1 MTYSKSD
8 SPSHGTLVSVLQR
21 HVVQQGDNIAYTF
34 LDDAQDTKV
43 TFTYR
48 QLRDE
53 AHELALHLL
62 MRGQKGDR
70 ALLLFENGAELIVA
84 FFACLM
90 SGIVAVPAY
99 PPRKNRNMERL
110 KNVVID
116 ADASLIL
123 TSAKIAAISEP
134 QLQGDEIFKDIAV
147 LVTDNLSGASQA
159 AKLPEILPTDLAFLQ
174 YSSGST
180 GVPKG
185 VMISHHN
192 IVQNQLRIAEAF
204 EHDQNSKVVSWLPY
218 FHDMGL
224 IGGILQPLFVGFPVY
239 LMSPTWFLQKPV
251 RWLKAISDFGGT
263 TSGAPNFAWKLCV
276 DKITDEELEGIDLSN
291 WRVAFNGSE
300 PINAQ
305 TLKEF
310 TERFAPYG
318 FKSNA
323 HLPCYGMAEATL
335 MITAVN
341 CKDEPTIFE
350 AEKSN
355 LSENLATLAKANEE
369 SYSLVSSGH
378 TWFDDQLIIV
388 DPEMREQKAEGQV
401 GEIWLRSPCV
411 GQGYWK
417 KDELNEEIFNAKIA
431 STGEGPYLR
440 TGDLGFVKGSDVF
453 ITGRQKDLII
463 IRGRNY
469 YPQDIEYTIFN
480 SVPAFS
486 EHCAAA
492 FTVPTKDGEGIVV
505 VQEVKRT
512 ELRKINASEAIRV
525 CSQSVAEEMELPL
538 HDIVLVKP
546 ATVAKTSSGKIQRAV
561 NRQMYLDDQFERVAS
576 MRELTEKSTIAN
588 NENSQQLSESSI
600 PGISVD
606 AEQLIQWICDN
617 IAEALEKSASQID
630 IDANFFSLGLNSA
643 VSVSFMAEL
652 SERINRELSPIL
664 IYDYPTIRKLVDHI
678 LYSSENQQQQSE
690 NNVVDRDIAIIGM
703 SCRLPGS
710 NEPEEFWENLLAGL
724 CHVSAYP
731 QSRAYGADVD
741 SAVYSGGF
749 LDDIEH
755 FDNEF
760 FSITGKEAPLIDPQ
774 HRLILELS
782 EEVMRHAGYHPS
794 ELKGRDIGVFVG
806 IGQNDYMLMGMASE
820 EHHSPYSGAGTALCM
835 AANRVSYFYDF
846 TGPSMAI
853 DTACSAALVGVHEA
867 VKSIRIGE
875 CESAL
880 VGAVKL
886 IMFSQAN
893 TILRNAQMLSPDG
906 HCFSFDDRANGYV
919 RGEGAGM
926 VMLKPLNKA
935 RADGDN
941 VLAIIKGTASNQDG
955 KSNGISA
962 PNGLAQQ
969 RVIHNALKDGNILP
983 EHVDYVEAHGTGTT
997 LGDPIEVRA
1006 LSNIYGIGREK
1017 TNSLLIGSV
1026 KANVGHLE
1034 HAAGMVGLLKA
1045 VQCLRHEQVPSQ
1057 INFNTPNRHIPW
1069 NNIAIR
1075 VPVEE
1080 TKLNSTASRPLHVGV
1095 SSFGFGGSNSHIVL
1109 EQGDKIQVPERTES
1123 VEASPQILV
1132 LSARQAAAIK
1142 PMLANYA
1149 EHLKK
1154 WEHLQFQQ
1162 LCWRLN
1168 QGQSNDTYRVAL
1180 VANSVSNMIGKLN
1193 SHKVENK
1200 EQEEACLAFMF
1211 TGQGSQYRAMAIEL
1225 LDSQPVFKEAM
1236 ERCDQLFSGYLA
1248 HSLMDVI
1255 YTDSLDGE
1263 LLNQTAYT
1271 QPAIFAIEYALSQL
1285 WSSWGV
1291 VPALVMGHSIGEF
1304 AAAVV
1309 AEVMSLEDAVKL
1321 VAERGGLIQSLPAG
1335 GKMLAVRASH
1345 AEVADL
1351 LTKEVNSVSFAA
1363 INGPEALV
1371 LSGLTEHLEIVK
1383 AQLDQRG
1390 VASTLLNVS
1399 HAFHSRLMQP
1409 ILEEFRSLV
1418 ATVTL
1423 QKPKIPFI
1431 SCVTGELETIQLT
1444 RADYWVNHIE
1454 QPVLFE
1460 AGLQTALG
1468 QGANTILEIG
1478 PSAVL
1483 AKIARSQTK
1492 DSEAQCH
1499 WSLDKGQ
1506 RASEQILQA
1515 LAWVYKQGTHVRW
1528 DKVNPCAEA
1537 PRLSLPNYPYQRKR
1551 FWITLDPNLSGNSAS
1566 AGKVATATPGTVADH
1581 LYRVEWRDLQNSIAQ
1596 RESKKPRNWLMVVDK
1611 QNPENLELAG
1621 QLKTAIKKGGMDYA
1635 TIELADTYRI
1645 HSTSHYQVNGLEAAD
1660 FRNAFTALTLSWGQ
1674 PQVLIDCSSVGA
1686 NIDEGTCIDAMY
1698 DKLLPGCYS
1707 SLTLI
1712 QGLMQAHL
1720 NGDLENLPQYFMV
1733 TQQAQLFAP
1742 DQPAMG
1748 IVHSTSWGLSKA
1760 VAQEYPELRCKNID
1774 LQVNEA
1780 KSLQARLI
1788 MNEVCSDDMETQVAY
1803 LDGTRK
1809 VARLTKV
1816 VKSELA
1822 SRKPRFNANRQYLIT
1837 GGLGALALKTARWML
1852 ERGAKH
1858 ITLMARRQPNADEQN
1873 SIKKMNLTGA
1883 SVQVAIGDVSI
1894 EADVKSV
1901 IDRIQQSVNPLAGIV
1916 HTAGVLEDKSVQNQT
1931 TESFERVMSPKVRG
1945 AWHLHNACHAIELE
1959 FFVMLS
1965 SAASLFGSPGQANYA
1980 AANSFL
1986 DGLANYRH
1994 SQGLP
1999 ALALQLGM
2007 VDEIGMAAQ
2016 PEREKPLNNQEIR
2029 RIAPAEY
2036 LEALE
2041 LNLSS
2046 QYPQIGLVPIDWD
2059 KWQLYATQWIFLED
2073 FSNASAR
2080 SASQASSSIR
2090 LDPEL
2095 VADIKAGKAGKA
2107 QKLMVNYLQQLIG
2120 TISETSPSMVETTA
2134 SLTSLGLDSLLV
2146 VELQKQLK
2154 TDFELVI
2161 PIALMFKSESL
2172 DQLSGELIRQL
2183 NDISENKSE
2192 KEEEFY
2198 EEGML

>member
-1 MTYSKSD
+1 MLNSRSD
-8 SPSHGTLVSVLQR
+8 GTSQGTLIGVLQN
-21 HVVQQGDNIAYTF
+21 HVVQQGDNIIYTF
-34 LDDAQDTKV
+34 LDAAQDTKA
-43 TFTYR
+43 TLTYR
-48 QLRDE
+48 QLRNE
-53 AHELALHLL
+53 AQELALHLL
-62 MRGQKGDR
+62 TRGQKGDR
-70 ALLLFENGAELIVA
+70 ALLLFENGAELIIA

-110 KNVVID
+110 KNVVMD

-134 QLQGDEIFKDIAV
+134 QLQADEVFKDIAV
-147 LVTDNLSGASQA
+147 LVTDNLSAAPQA
-159 AKLPEILPTDLAFLQ
+159 IKLPEILPTDLAFLQ

-180 GVPKG
+180 GAPKG
-185 VMISHHN
+185 VMISHDN
-192 IVQNQLRIAEAF
+192 IIQNQLRIAKAF

-251 RWLKAISDFGGT
+251 RWLKAISDFGAT
-263 TSGAPNFAWKLCV
+263 TSGGPNFAWKLCA
-276 DKITDEELEGIDLSN
+276 DKITDEELEGIDLSA

-310 TERFAPYG
+310 SERFAPYG

-335 MITAVN
+335 MITTVN
-341 CKDEPTIFE
+341 CKDEPTVFE
-350 AEKSN
+350 AEKN
-355 LSENLATLAKANEE
+355 KLSENIATPAKANEE
-369 SYSLVSSGH
+369 YYSLVSSGH
-378 TWFDDQLIIV
+378 TWFDDQLIVV
-388 DPEMREQKAEGQV
+388 DPEICEKKAEGQV
-401 GEIWLRSPCV
+401 GELWLRSPCV

-417 KDELNEEIFNAKIA
+417 KDKLNEEVFNARIA
-431 STGEGPYLR
+431 SSGDGPYLR
-440 TGDLGFVKGSDVF
+440 TGDLGFIQGSDVF
-453 ITGRQKDLII
+453 ITGRRKDLII

-469 YPQDIEYTIFN
+469 YPQDIEHTAFN
-480 SVPAFS
+480 SAPEFS
-486 EHCAAA
+486 EHCTAA

-512 ELRKINASEAIRV
+512 ELKNINISEAIKA
-525 CSQSVAEEMELPL
+525 CSASVAEEMELPL

-561 NRQMYLDDQFERVAS
+561 NRQMYLDGQFEHIAS
-576 MRELTEKSTIAN
+576 MRELTEKPAIVN
-588 NENSQQLSESSI
+588 NEQSQQLSVSI
-600 PGISVD
+600 PDINVD
-606 AEQLIQWICDN
+606 AEQLIQWICEN
-617 IAEALEKSASQID
+617 IAEAMNKSACQID

-643 VSVSFMAEL
+643 VSVSFMVEL
-652 SERINRELSPIL
+652 SERINRQLSPIL
-664 IYDYPTIRKLVDHI
+664 IYEYPTIRKLVDHI
-678 LYSSENQQQQSE
+678 LYSSEHQQQPSE
-690 NNVVDRDIAIIGM
+690 SKPIDRDIAIIGM

-710 NEPEEFWENLLAGL
+710 DEQEEFWKNLLDGL

-782 EEVMRHAGYHPS
+782 EEVIRNAGYHPS

-806 IGQNDYMLMGMASE
+806 IGQNDYMLMGLASE
-820 EHHSPYSGAGTALCM
+820 EHHNPYSGAGTALCM

-886 IMFSQAN
+886 IMFSQAH

-906 HCFSFDDRANGYV
+906 QCFSFDDRANGYV

-926 VMLKPLNKA
+926 VMLKSLSKA

-983 EHVDYVEAHGTGTT
+983 NQVDYVEAHGTGTA
-997 LGDPIEVRA
+997 LGDPVEVRA
-1006 LSNIYGIGREK
+1006 LSNIYGIGREE
-1017 TNSLLIGSV
+1017 TNPLLIGSV

-1034 HAAGMVGLLKA
+1034 HAASMVGLLKA
-1045 VQCLRHEQVPSQ
+1045 VQCLRYEQIPPQ
-1057 INFNTPNRHIPW
+1057 INFSTPNRYIPW
-1069 NNIAIR
+1069 DEIAIK
-1075 VPVEE
+1075 VPVEHV
-1080 TKLNSTASRPLHVGV
+1080 KLNSTASRPLHVGV
-1095 SSFGFGGSNSHIVL
+1095 SSFGFGGSNAHIVL
-1109 EQGDKIQVPERTES
+1109 GQGDKIQVPEHTES
-1123 VEASPQILV
+1123 VVTSPQILA
-1132 LSARQAAAIK
+1132 LSARQIAAIR
-1142 PMLANYA
+1142 PMLANYT

-1154 WEHLQFQQ
+1154 WQHLPFEQI
-1162 LCWRLN
+1162 CWRLN
-1168 QGQSNDTYRVAL
+1168 QGQNNDSYRVAL
-1180 VANSVSNMIGKLN
+1180 VANSVSNMISTLN
-1193 SHKVENK
+1193 SHNFEPK
-1200 EQEEACLAFMF
+1200 EQEEASLAFMF
-1211 TGQGSQYRAMAIEL
+1211 TGQGSQYPAMAIEL
-1225 LDSQPVFKEAM
+1225 LDSQPVFKQAM
-1236 ERCDQLFSGYLA
+1236 EYCDQLFSRYLQ

-1255 YTDSLDGE
+1255 YTNALDGE

-1271 QPAIFAIEYALSQL
+1271 QPAIFAIEYALYQL
-1285 WSSWGV
+1285 WASWGV
-1291 VPALVMGHSIGEF
+1291 TPALVMGHSIGEF

-1309 AEVMSLEDAVKL
+1309 AGVMSLDDAVKL
-1321 VAERGGLIQSLPAG
+1321 VAERGRLIQSLPEG
-1335 GKMLAVRASH
+1335 GSMLAVRAPRT
-1345 AEVADL
+1345 EVADL
-1351 LTKEVNSVSFAA
+1351 LSEEVNSVNFAA

-1371 LSGLTEHLEIVK
+1371 LSGLTEHLQIIK
-1383 AQLDQRG
+1383 LQLDQQG
-1390 VASTLLNVS
+1390 IASSLLNVS
-1399 HAFHSRLMQP
+1399 HAFHSKLMRP

-1418 ATVTL
+1418 ASVTL
-1423 QKPKIPFI
+1423 KKPKIPFV
-1431 SCVTGELETIQLT
+1431 SCVTGELETAQFT

-1460 AGLQTALG
+1460 AGLQTTLG
-1468 QGANTILEIG
+1468 QGANALLEIG

-1483 AKIARSQTK
+1483 AKIARLQTK
-1492 DSEAQCH
+1492 DSEVQCH
-1499 WSLDKGQ
+1499 WSLDKGVG
-1506 RASEQILQA
+1506 ASQQILQA
-1515 LAWVYKQGTHVRW
+1515 LAWVYKQGINVRW
-1528 DKVNPCAEA
+1528 DKVNPCAKA
-1537 PRLSLPNYPYQRKR
+1537 PRLPLPNYPYQRKR
-1551 FWITLDPNLSGNSAS
+1551 FWITLNPNLSGGSGN
-1566 AGKVATATPGTVADH
+1566 AGKVAATPATAAEH
-1581 LYRVEWRDLQNSIAQ
+1581 LYRVEWRDLENRIAHGK
-1596 RESKKPRNWLMVVDK
+1596 SKKPHNWLIVVDK
-1611 QNPENLELAG
+1611 NNTENMKLAC
-1621 QLKTAIKKGGMDYA
+1621 QLKTAIEKEGMACA
-1635 TIELADTYRI
+1635 TIELADAYRI
-1645 HSTSHYQVNGLEAAD
+1645 HSTNLYQVNALKATD
-1660 FRNAFTALTLSWGQ
+1660 FRNAFTALSQNWGQ
-1674 PQVLIDCSSVGA
+1674 AQALIDCSSVGA
-1686 NIDEGTCIDAMY
+1686 NIDDGICVDAMY
-1698 DKLLPGCYS
+1698 DRLVPGCYS

-1720 NGDLENLPQYFMV
+1720 DGGLEGLPRYFMV
-1733 TQQAQLFAP
+1733 TQQAQLFAQ
-1742 DQPAMG
+1742 DQSATG
-1748 IVHSTSWGLSKA
+1748 IVHSTSWGLSKV
-1760 VAQEYPELRCKNID
+1760 VAQEFPELLCKNID
-1774 LQVNEA
+1774 LQANEA
-1780 KSLQARLI
+1780 QSLQTQQI
-1788 MNEVCSDDMETQVAY
+1788 MNEVCSDDKETQVAY
-1803 LDGTRK
+1803 KDGKRK
-1809 VARLTKV
+1809 VARLTKLL
-1816 VKSELA
+1816 KSELA
-1822 SRKPRFNANRQYLIT
+1822 SRKPRFNSNRQYLIT

-1858 ITLMARRQPNADEQN
+1858 ITLMARRQPNSNEQN
-1873 SIKKMNLTGA
+1873 SINKMNLTGA
-1883 SVQVAIGDVSI
+1883 SVNVAIGDVSI
-1894 EADVKSV
+1894 EADVRNV
-1901 IDRIQQSVNPLAGIV
+1901 IDSIQQSANTLAGII
-1916 HTAGVLEDKSVQNQT
+1916 HTAGVLDDKSLQNQSI
-1931 TESFERVMSPKVRG
+1931 ESFVKVMSPKVRG
-1945 AWHLHNACHAIELE
+1945 AWHLHHACHDIELE

-1994 SQGLP
+1994 SQGLT
-1999 ALALQLGM
+1999 ALALQLSM

-2016 PEREKPLNNQEIR
+2016 PEREKSLNNQQIR
-2029 RIAPAEY
+2029 RIAPSEY

-2041 LNLSS
+2041 LSLSS
-2046 QYPQIGLVPIDWD
+2046 QYPQIGMVPIDWA
-2059 KWQLYATQWIFLED
+2059 KWQLYATQWMFLED
-2073 FSNASAR
+2073 FSDVDVQSAFQT
-2080 SASQASSSIR
+2080 SASVMQ
-2090 LDPEL
+2090 DPEL
-2095 VADIKAGKAGKA
+2095 VAEIKADKTGKAH
-2107 QKLMVNYLQQLIG
+2107 KLMVKYLQQLIG
-2120 TISETSPSMVETTA
+2120 RVSATAPNMVDTTV

-2154 TDFELVI
+2154 ADFELAL

-2172 DQLSGELIRQL
+2172 EQLSGELIRQL
-2183 NDISENKSE
+2183 NDISEIKSE
-2192 KEEEFY
+2192 EEEEFY

>member
-8 SPSHGTLVSVLQR
+8 GSSHGTLISVLQK
-21 HVVQQGDNIAYTF
+21 HVAQQGDKIVYTF
-34 LDDAQDTKV
+34 LDAAQDTKA
-43 TFTYR
+43 TLTYR

-53 AHELALHLL
+53 AQELALHLL
-62 MRGQKGDR
+62 TRVKKGDR

-123 TSAKIAAISEP
+123 TSAKIAVISES
-134 QLQGDEIFKDIAV
+134 QLQADEVLKHIAV
-147 LVTDNLSGASQA
+147 LVTDNLPAASQA
-159 AKLPEILPTDLAFLQ
+159 PKLPEILPTDLAFLQ

-180 GVPKG
+180 GAPKG
-185 VMISHHN
+185 VMISHDN
-192 IVQNQLRIAEAF
+192 IVQNQLRITAAF

-239 LMSPTWFLQKPV
+239 LMSPTWFLQKPI

-263 TSGAPNFAWKLCV
+263 TSGGPNFAWKLCV

-305 TLKEF
+305 TLNEF
-310 TERFAPYG
+310 TKRFAPYG

-335 MITAVN
+335 MITTVN
-341 CKDEPTIFE
+341 CKDEPTVFE
-350 AEKSN
+350 AEKIK
-355 LSENLATLAKANEE
+355 LSENIATPAKSNEE

-440 TGDLGFVKGSDVF
+440 TGDLGFVQGRDVF

-469 YPQDIEYTIFN
+469 YPQDIEYTVFN

-512 ELRKINASEAIRV
+512 ELKNINASEAIHA

-561 NRQMYLDDQFERVAS
+561 NRQMYLDGQFERVAS
-576 MRELTEKSTIAN
+576 MLELTEKSAIAN
-588 NENSQQLSESSI
+588 NENSQQLSESI
-600 PGISVD
+600 PAINVD
-606 AEQLIQWICDN
+606 ADKLIQWICDN
-617 IAEALEKSASQID
+617 IAEALDKSASQID
-630 IDANFFSLGLNSA
+630 IDSNFFSLGLNSA

-664 IYDYPTIRKLVDHI
+664 IYDYPTIRKLVDYI
-678 LYSSENQQQQSE
+678 LCSSENQQQQSKSI
-690 NNVVDRDIAIIGM
+690 VVDRDIAIIGM

-710 NEPEEFWENLLAGL
+710 DEPEEFWKNLLDGL

-806 IGQNDYMLMGMASE
+806 IGQNDYMLMGLASE
-820 EHHSPYSGAGTALCM
+820 EHHNPYSGAGTAMCM

-853 DTACSAALVGVHEA
+853 DTACSAALVAVHEA
-867 VKSIRIGE
+867 VKSIRTGE

-886 IMFSQAN
+886 IMFSQAH

-906 HCFSFDDRANGYV
+906 HCFSFDDKANGYV

-969 RVIHNALKDGNILP
+969 RVIHKALKDGNILP
-983 EHVDYVEAHGTGTT
+983 EQVDFVEAHGTGTA
-997 LGDPIEVRA
+997 LGDPIEVGA

-1069 NNIAIR
+1069 NNIAIK
-1075 VPVEE
+1075 VPVEQ

-1109 EQGDKIQVPERTES
+1109 KQGDKIQVPERTES
-1123 VEASPQILV
+1123 VETSPHLLA

-1149 EHLKK
+1149 EHLNK
-1154 WEHLQFQQ
+1154 WQHLPFEQ

-1180 VANSVSNMIGKLN
+1180 VANSVSKMISKLN

-1200 EQEEACLAFMF
+1200 GQEEASLAFMF
-1211 TGQGSQYRAMAIEL
+1211 TGQGSQYHAMAIEL
-1225 LDSQPVFKEAM
+1225 LDSQPVFKKAM

-1291 VPALVMGHSIGEF
+1291 APALVMGHSIGEF

-1309 AEVMSLEDAVKL
+1309 AGVMSLDDAVKL
-1321 VAERGGLIQSLPAG
+1321 VAERGRLIQSLPVG
-1335 GKMLAVRASH
+1335 SSMLAVRAVRADV
-1345 AEVADL
+1345 AEL
-1351 LTKEVNSVSFAA
+1351 LTEEVNSVNFAA

-1371 LSGLTEHLEIVK
+1371 LSGLTEHLKIVK
-1383 AQLDQRG
+1383 AQLDQQG
-1390 VASTLLNVS
+1390 IASTLLNVS
-1399 HAFHSRLMQP
+1399 HAFHSKLMQP
-1409 ILEEFRSLV
+1409 ILEEFRCLV
-1418 ATVTL
+1418 ASVTL
-1423 QKPKIPFI
+1423 QKPKIPFV
-1431 SCVTGELETIQLT
+1431 SCVTGELETAQFT

-1460 AGLQTALG
+1460 AALQTALG
-1468 QGANTILEIG
+1468 QGANTLLEIG

-1499 WSLDKGQ
+1499 WSLDKGLS
-1506 RASEQILQA
+1506 ASEHILHA
-1515 LAWVYKQGTHVRW
+1515 LAWVYMQGTHVRW
-1528 DKVNPCAEA
+1528 DKVNPCVEA
-1537 PRLSLPNYPYQRKR
+1537 PRLPLPNYPFQRKR
-1551 FWITLDPNLSGNSAS
+1551 FWITLDPNLSGNSES
-1566 AGKVATATPGTVADH
+1566 AGRVATITAGTAADH

-1596 RESKKPRNWLMVVDK
+1596 RESKKPRNWLMVTDK
-1611 QNPENLELAG
+1611 HNAENMELAG
-1621 QLKTAIKKGGMDYA
+1621 QLKAAIEKEGMACA
-1635 TIELADTYRI
+1635 TIELADAYRI
-1645 HSTSHYQVNGLEAAD
+1645 HSTKHYQVNGLEAAD
-1660 FRNAFTALTLSWGQ
+1660 FKKALTALTLNWGQ
-1674 PQVLIDCSSVGA
+1674 PQALIDCSSVGA
-1686 NIDEGTCIDAMY
+1686 NIDEDTCIDAMY
-1698 DKLLPGCYS
+1698 DRLVPGCYS

-1720 NGDLENLPQYFMV
+1720 DGDLESLPRYFMV

-1748 IVHSTSWGLSKA
+1748 IVHSTSWGLSKV

-1774 LQVNEA
+1774 LQANEA
-1780 KSLQARLI
+1780 KTLQAQRI
-1788 MNEVCSDDMETQVAY
+1788 IHEVCSDDMETQVAY
-1803 LDGTRK
+1803 LNGERK

-1858 ITLMARRQPNADEQN
+1858 ITLMARRQPSADEKN
-1873 SIKKMNLTGA
+1873 SINKMNLTGA

-1894 EADVKSV
+1894 EADVKSI
-1901 IDRIQQSVNPLAGIV
+1901 IDRIQQSANPLVGIV
-1916 HTAGVLEDKSVQNQT
+1916 HTAGVLDDKSVQNQT
-1931 TESFERVMSPKVRG
+1931 TESFARVMSPKVRG
-1945 AWHLHNACHAIELE
+1945 AWHLHKACHAIELE

-1994 SQGLP
+1994 SKGLP

-2016 PEREKPLNNQEIR
+2016 PEREKSLNNQEIR
-2029 RIAPAEY
+2029 RITPAEY

-2059 KWQLYATQWIFLED
+2059 KWQLYATQWMFLED
-2073 FSNASAR
+2073 FSDADAQ
-2080 SASQASSSIR
+2080 SASQANSSVM

-2095 VADIKAGKAGKA
+2095 VADIKADKAGKA
-2107 QKLMVNYLQQLIG
+2107 QKLMVKYLQQLIG
-2120 TISETSPSMVETTA
+2120 TVSETAPNMVETTV

-2154 TDFELVI
+2154 TDFELTV

-2172 DQLSGELIRQL
+2172 EQLSGELIRQL
-2183 NDISENKSE
+2183 HDISEGKSAE
-2192 KEEEFY
+2192 DEEFY